1 MHHFCGSQYWKSA
14 VFALGKMIFSGAHSI
29 VTPYNRSECLQIHIL
44 SFFKGFSKA
53 KIWCFNWFWCKKV
66 CFESLNFDQ
75 ITDLEAFG
83 SVVGGHNWMRFF
95 ALGNWHHL
103 ENVPAPRTPP
113 FAFSQN
119 FDEILMKFW
128 WNFDEICVGSF
139 SAVSTNF
146 WVLLSIP
153 STGGR
158 DLAPYCK
165 KWKNK
170 FFFRGRKF
178 WSKLH
183 FSHFEWRFFIIFSS
197 MLRKFWASRARWGR
211 ILTENEERIE
221 KLVDPEENEP
231 RQKCEFFDAFS
242 NKENEVNLFRS

>member
-83 SVVGGHNWMRFF
+83 SVNRSECLQIHILSFFKGFSKAKIWCFNWFWCKKVCFESLNFDQITDLEAFGSVVGGHNWMRFF

-113 FAFSQN
+113 FDFA
-119 FDEILMKFW
+119 
-128 WNFDEICVGSF
+128 
-139 SAVSTNF
+139 
-146 WVLLSIP
+146 
-153 STGGR
+153 
-158 DLAPYCK
+158 
-165 KWKNK
+165 
-170 FFFRGRKF
+170 
-178 WSKLH
+178 
-183 FSHFEWRFFIIFSS
+183 
-197 MLRKFWASRARWGR
+197 
-211 ILTENEERIE
+211 
-221 KLVDPEENEP
+221 
-231 RQKCEFFDAFS
+231 
-242 NKENEVNLFRS
+242 